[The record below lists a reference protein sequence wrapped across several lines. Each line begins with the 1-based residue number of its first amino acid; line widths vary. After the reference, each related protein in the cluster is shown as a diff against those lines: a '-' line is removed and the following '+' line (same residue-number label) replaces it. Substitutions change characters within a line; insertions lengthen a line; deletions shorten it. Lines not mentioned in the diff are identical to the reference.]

1 MLPMDQPLKLSGDLE
16 HDGTPDLDVD
26 HALQLARSQRPEL
39 AAIDA
44 SIRQADAELSAAR
57 RRRLPTLSLVA
68 DYGLSSN
75 TPGTNDEDTHRYGP
89 TPELPNYAG
98 GAKSGNARGREGGG
112 QAG

>member
-39 AAIDA
+39 PAIDA
-44 SIRQADAELSAAR
+44 SIRQADAELSATR
-57 RRRLPTLSLVA
+57 RRRLPTPSPVA

-75 TPGTNDEDTHRYGP
+75 TPGTSP
-89 TPELPNYAG
+89 TPPSTPRPLRSAATIPAVRQAPGSERLRP
-98 GAKSGNARGREGGG
+98 SG
-112 QAG
+112 